1 VFAVDHHPL
10 AERLRQDRLSRRRW
24 RWAVRDE
31 LAERTRGAAV
41 CVDERRRL
49 QRWADL
55 GLRNR
60 NDRAR
65 HNPDDRSRRAR
76 RLRADADVIQALVGG
91 IHGQC
96 RRRRLRSLSR
106 RRGGRDDGRDQL
118 HVFGPGLRDDVHR
131 GRRRVRRRAN
141 VSAQSTT
148 TGSTSACP
156 DTTPPT
162 TPTGLVQ
169 TGATPTS
176 VSLAW
181 NASTDNVGV
190 AGYGVYLNGTTP
202 NPTYASPDS
211 GFSWPR
217 GGQAALTLDA
227 RDVPLVV
234 FVSDGNGQ
242 VNYTNKVS
250 GSWSLPVT
258 IFSGTNEMRPSLTTA
273 LDGDAPRRLDRQR
286 PLDEPGHQV
295 RALCERRL
303 EQRHAR
309 RYRAGPLRSRI
320 TPAQQTPT
328 PTAERHSDA
337 PAPFI

>member
-1 VFAVDHHPL
+1 
-10 AERLRQDRLSRRRW
+10 
-24 RWAVRDE
+24 
-31 LAERTRGAAV
+31 
-41 CVDERRRL
+41 
-49 QRWADL
+49 
-55 GLRNR
+55 
-60 NDRAR
+60 
-65 HNPDDRSRRAR
+65 
-76 RLRADADVIQALVGG
+76 VGG

-118 HVFGPGLRDDVHR
+118 HVFGRGPRDDVHR

-217 GGQAALTLDA
+217 GGQAALTRDA
-227 RDVPLVV
+227 RDVPHVV
-234 FVSDGNGQ
+234 FVSDENGQ

-273 LDGDAPRRLDRQR
+273 LDG
-286 PLDEPGHQV
+286 PLHVAWIDNAHSTSPAIKYAHYANGV
-295 RALCERRL
+295 WSSVTRADIG
-303 EQRHAR
+303 
-309 RYRAGPLRSRI
+309 RATRSRI
-320 TPAQQTPT
+320 KPAQQTPT
-328 PTAERHSDA
+328 PTAERHSYA